1 LPRAYTTFTLVPDA
15 EPKLGGSFEGEK
27 MTRRRFQRG
36 SIYKKGKRK
45 KVWVARFFEDVIA
58 PDGALTRIR
67 RSERLGTITEIPTR
81 RQAEQVLLDRLRL
94 FNSSDYRPSSS
105 CTLREYAENRWLPEV
120 LPTLKH
126 STKKHY
132 QYALRVHVYPAL
144 GGMQLRLIN
153 RDVVQDFISTKL
165 RSGLSWRTVKG
176 IRTVLGTVMSAAEM
190 AELIP
195 SNPVRKTRFPRRGL
209 TKQRAEI
216 APEKIQE
223 LLDALPEPSRSLAWL
238 LVLTG
243 LRIGEALALRWRNID
258 LVRGELRVTQTVYD
272 GHFDVP
278 KTQRS
283 QRSVPLGPKAV
294 EILTAR
300 KPSVTN
306 PEALVF
312 ATREGSAF
320 DRHNL
325 TNRQLKSTC
334 KKLGLVGVNWHWLR
348 HANATL
354 LDAVGTPLGTVQ
366 ALLGHS
372 SPEITRETYLHS
384 IPADAR
390 AAVEKVED
398 LLKRPKLTQVPIPW
412 GDGSPLIQ

>member
-1 LPRAYTTFTLVPDA
+1 
-15 EPKLGGSFEGEK
+15 

-45 KVWVARFFEDVIA
+45 KVWVARYFEDVIA
-58 PDGALTRIR
+58 PDGTLTRIR

-81 RQAEQVLLDRLRL
+81 RQAEQILQDRLRL
-94 FNSSDYRPSSS
+94 HNGSDYRPSSS

-120 LPTLKH
+120 LPTVKH
-126 STKKHY
+126 STQKNY
-132 QYALRVHVYPAL
+132 QYILRVHVYPAL
-144 GGMQLRLIN
+144 GDMQLRLIN
-153 RDVVQDFISTKL
+153 RDVVQGFISAKL
-165 RSGLSWRTVKG
+165 RSGLSWRTSKG
-176 IRTVLGTVMSAAEM
+176 IRTALGTVMGAAEM

-195 SNPVRKTRFPRRGL
+195 SNPVRKTRFPRRGP
-209 TKQRAEI
+209 TKPRAEI
-216 APEKIQE
+216 APEKILE
-223 LLDALPEPSRSLAWL
+223 LLEALPEPSGSLAWL

-243 LRIGEALALRWRNID
+243 LRIGELLAVRWRNID
-258 LVRGELRVTQTVYD
+258 LEKKELRVTHSVYD

-278 KTQRS
+278 KTPRS

-300 KPSVTN
+300 KPAVSN

-312 ATREGSAF
+312 PNREGGAF

-372 SPEITRETYLHS
+372 SSEITREVYLHS

-398 LLKRPKLTQVPIPW
+398 LLKRPKLTPVAVPW
-412 GDGSPLIQ
+412 GNGSSLIQ

>member
-1 LPRAYTTFTLVPDA
+1 
-15 EPKLGGSFEGEK
+15 

-58 PDGALTRIR
+58 PDGTLTRIR

-81 RQAEQVLLDRLRL
+81 RQAEQLLQDRLRL
-94 FNSSDYRPSSS
+94 FNSSEYRPSSS
-105 CTLREYAENRWLPEV
+105 CTLREYAEKRWLPEV
-120 LPTLKH
+120 LPTVKY
-126 STKKHY
+126 STKKNY
-132 QYALRVHVYPAL
+132 QHILRVHVYPAL
-144 GGMQLRLIN
+144 GDMQLRLIN
-153 RDVVQDFISTKL
+153 RDVVQDFISAKL
-165 RSGLSWRTVKG
+165 RSGLSWRTAKS
-176 IRTVLGTVMSAAEM
+176 IRTALGTLMGGAEM

-195 SNPVRKTRFPRRGL
+195 SNPVRKTRFPRRGP
-209 TKQRAEI
+209 TKPRAEI
-216 APEKIQE
+216 APEKILE
-223 LLDALPEPSRSLAWL
+223 LLEALPEPSRSLAWL

-243 LRIGEALALRWRNID
+243 LRIGELLAVRWRNID
-258 LVRGELRVTQTVYD
+258 LEKKELSVTHTVYD

-278 KTQRS
+278 KTPRS

-306 PEALVF
+306 PDALVF
-312 ATREGSAF
+312 ATSEGSAL

-325 TNRQLKSTC
+325 TNRQLKNTC

-372 SPEITRETYLHS
+372 SSEITREVYLHS

-390 AAVEKVED
+390 TAVEKVED
-398 LLKRPKLTQVPIPW
+398 LLKRPKLTQVSIPW
-412 GDGSPLIQ
+412 EMEVR

>member
-1 LPRAYTTFTLVPDA
+1 MPRAYTTFTLVPDA

-36 SIYKKGKRK
+36 SIYKRGKR

-58 PDGALTRIR
+58 PDGAVKRIR
-67 RSERLGTITEIPTR
+67 RSETLGSITEIPTR
-81 RQAEQVLLDRLRL
+81 RQAEQVLQDRLRL
-94 FNSSDYRPSSS
+94 FNSSEYRPSSS

-132 QYALRVHVYPAL
+132 QYILRVHVYPAI
-144 GGMQLRLIN
+144 GDMQLRLIN
-153 RDVVQDFISTKL
+153 RDVVQGFISAKL
-165 RSGLSWRTVKG
+165 RSGLSWRTVKS
-176 IRTVLGTVMSAAEM
+176 IRTALGTVMGAAEM

-195 SNPVRKTRFPRRGL
+195 SNPVRKTRFPRRGP

-216 APEKIQE
+216 APEKIRE
-223 LLDALPEPSRSLAWL
+223 LLDALPEPSRSVAWL
-238 LVLTG
+238 LILTG
-243 LRIGEALALRWRNID
+243 LRIGELLALRWRNID
-258 LVRGELRVTQTVYD
+258 LEKGELRVTQSVYD
-272 GHFDVP
+272 GHFDIP
-278 KTQRS
+278 KTPRS
-283 QRSVPLGPKAV
+283 QRSVPLGPKSV
-294 EILTAR
+294 QILAAR
-300 KPSVTN
+300 KPAVTN
-306 PEALVF
+306 PEGLVF
-312 ATREGSAF
+312 ATRKGSAF

-372 SPEITRETYLHS
+372 SSEITREVYLHS

-390 AAVEKVED
+390 AAVEKVEE
-398 LLKRPKLTQVPIPW
+398 LLKRPKLTQVPVAW
-412 GDGSPLIQ
+412 GNGSPLIQ

>member
-1 LPRAYTTFTLVPDA
+1 
-15 EPKLGGSFEGEK
+15 

>member
-15 EPKLGGSFEGEK
+15 EPKLGGSFEGER

-36 SIYKKGKRK
+36 SIYKRGKRK

-58 PDGALTRIR
+58 ADGAVTRIR
-67 RSERLGTITEIPTR
+67 RSEKLGSVTEIPTR
-81 RQAEQVLLDRLRL
+81 RQAEQVLQDRLLL

-105 CTLREYAENRWLPEV
+105 CTFREYAENRWLPEV

-132 QYALRVHVYPAL
+132 QYILRVHVYPAL
-144 GGMQLRLIN
+144 GDMQLRLIN
-153 RDVVQDFISTKL
+153 RDVVQAFISAKL
-165 RSGLSWRTVKG
+165 RSGLSWRTVKS
-176 IRTVLGTVMSAAEM
+176 IRTALGTVMGAAEM

-195 SNPVRKTRFPRRGL
+195 SNPVRKTRFPRRGPV
-209 TKQRAEI
+209 KQRAVI
-216 APEKIQE
+216 APEKIRE

-243 LRIGEALALRWRNID
+243 LRIGELLALRWQNVD
-258 LVRGELRVTQTVYD
+258 LEKGELRVTHTVYD
-272 GHFDVP
+272 GHFDIP

-283 QRSVPLGPKAV
+283 QRSVPLGPKAIQ
-294 EILTAR
+294 ILAAR
-300 KPSVTN
+300 KPAVVN

-312 ATREGSAF
+312 GTREGSPF

-325 TNRQLKSTC
+325 SNRQLRSTC
-334 KKLGLVGVNWHWLR
+334 RKLNLVGVSWHWLR

-372 SPEITRETYLHS
+372 SPEITREVYLHS

-398 LLKRPKLTQVPIPW
+398 LLNRPKLTQVPETW
-412 GDGSPLIQ
+412 GKGSSLIQ